1 MSATLPELIE
11 QLSSRAFDPRVL
23 VALTEIDR
31 RLTALEERTA
41 PPFSGN
47 EVTANLLRAAEEARA
62 KAVEDGLAML
72 EKREPGSFG
81 DYPSLQAYLAANKAL
96 VGAVDKHIT
105 GAESEPVTAGQGAAA
120 LVMLGPELRAE
131 ERKQRAAMQEATDA
145 GRVDV
150 ISSSFS
156 AAREW
161 PTELARALSEAVD
174 GLKRSVRIAEETGE
188 HRIAGFVRPVLF
200 VVSGLADDAARG
212 GSST

>member
-1 MSATLPELIE
+1 MSAPTLPELIE
-11 QLSSRAFDPRVL
+11 RIRESGGSLTIEL
-23 VALTEIDR
+23 ALTEIDR

-62 KAVEDGLAML
+62 KAAEDGLAML

-105 GAESEPVTAGQGAAA
+105 GAESEPVTAGQRAAA

-131 ERKQRAAMQEATDA
+131 ARAKLRARVDAAGAEFTAHVASGGRTSLTIGQVFWNKLREGWPEIGSEWEMLSASFQEA
-145 GRVDV
+145 
-150 ISSSFS
+150 IEQ
-156 AAREW
+156 AAAVAADWRE
-161 PTELARALSEAVD
+161 T
-174 GLKRSVRIAEETGE
+174 
-188 HRIAGFVRPVLF
+188 
-200 VVSGLADDAARG
+200 
-212 GSST
+212 